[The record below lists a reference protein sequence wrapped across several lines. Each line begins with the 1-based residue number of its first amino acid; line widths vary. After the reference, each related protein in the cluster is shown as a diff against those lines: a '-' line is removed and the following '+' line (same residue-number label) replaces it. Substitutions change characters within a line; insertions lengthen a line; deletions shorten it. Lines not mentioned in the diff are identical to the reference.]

1 MSFSNHLMTTYKSDI
16 KIISAPEEKV
26 FNVIK
31 DLNNLQILNEV
42 EVPIKKFQIL
52 EHDQDSCLLAVDDF
66 GEIGIRISER
76 QVNKL
81 IRFDITQLPVDAS
94 GEIFLKESEG
104 NDTQLQVTI
113 QVELSWTLKMMFN
126 RQLEKGI
133 NTFADLFEDFLNKW
147 LIKNS

>member
-1 MSFSNHLMTTYKSDI
+1 MTTYKSDI
-16 KIISAPEEKV
+16 KVISASEEKV
-26 FNVIK
+26 FNVIN
-31 DLNNLQILNEV
+31 DLNNLQILNEMESPV
-42 EVPIKKFQIL
+42 EKFQIL

-94 GEIFLKESEG
+94 GEILLSESTRNE
-104 NDTQLQVTI
+104 TQLQVAV

-126 RQLEKGI
+126 KQLEKGI
-133 NTFADLFEDFLNKW
+133 NTFADLFEDLLNRW